1 MALEQKPYDA
11 AEFKAAQQA
20 GKAIVVHVTAGW
32 CPTCK
37 AQHAAID
44 TLAKDPAY
52 ANVTIYDVDFD
63 KEPSVWKG
71 FGAQQQSTLIGY
83 AGSKETA
90 RSVGETSPEAL
101 ASVLQSTL
109 K

>member
-90 RSVGETSPEAL
+90 RSVGETSSEAL